1 MSAAGA
7 MRASMFSRSSFAI
20 AALGFGSL
28 VISAVSA
35 EARIVCRE
43 GFQVVQGQEISTPY
57 CNDNYVATIAR
68 QYGDKV
74 SDAEVRNNPA
84 KKNEICRWIGSD
96 TRIRNYCDDSSG
108 RGRR

>member
-1 MSAAGA
+1 MASASARSARTFSRTTLVAAATGILVMSAA
-7 MRASMFSRSSFAI
+7 
-20 AALGFGSL
+20 
-28 VISAVSA
+28 SA

-43 GFQVVQGQEISTPY
+43 GYQVVNGREISTPF

-68 QYGDKV
+68 QYGDRV

-84 KKNEICRWIGSD
+84 KKNEICRWIGTDS
-96 TRIRNYCDDSSG
+96 RIRNYCDDAAG